1 MELKSLFPIKF
12 NGFRKKTAQF
22 NDEPAQSEN
31 PINPIEQHI
40 KVNGSVYIFGLQ
52 WEISFVSEQRNSE
65 IQQQKKLG
73 NEFHVV
79 STYEDSIGYL
89 RQLPA
94 GENKCYSAALHI
106 AYKHSQGGIEIFCF
120 KLKENLYALIVL
132 NDSRPVPGHDL
143 ISTKDNILQLES
155 NVVTLHSNQT
165 LRYVGNSEL
174 FDMEE
179 PADLESIFEFADPTA
194 RIKKILNL
202 KAIYISVI
210 AVLLLFA
217 CMYGL
222 DHYLTL
228 QKEIADAE
236 LQAQLNNP
244 NTIYEKNIDAA
255 LAQVSPSGRQQID
268 VWLQTIGKIP
278 LKLAGWRLLS
288 IKCSVNECTAYW
300 QREYGNFKELFQSL
314 KVPFNN
320 TTENLET
327 SKDLNSTAT
336 TIHQLPI
343 NPNKKNLTR
352 DELPI
357 AKQVLRM
364 FSSQLQDLSL
374 LDNANI
380 ALEKPKLFPE
390 SAQGTLESL
399 NRPVIRGSWTFKHEL
414 WSLDSINLYPFVV
427 PESIDIQ
434 FANAKQSASSYELKG
449 SFYALYK

>member
-1 MELKSLFPIKF
+1 MELKTLFPFKF
-12 NGFRKKTAQF
+12 NGFRKKAEQK
-22 NDEPAQSEN
+22 NNESAKLKN
-31 PINPIEQHI
+31 NINPIEQHI
-40 KVNGSVYIFGLQ
+40 KINGSVYIFGLQ

-73 NEFHVV
+73 NQYHVV

-89 RQLPA
+89 RQLPN
-94 GENKCYSAALHI
+94 GEKKCYSAALHI
-106 AYKHSQGGIEIFCF
+106 AYKHSQGGVEVFCF
-120 KLKENLYALIVL
+120 KLERDLYALIVL

-143 ISTKDNILQLES
+143 ISTKNNIMQLES

-165 LRYVGNSEL
+165 MRYVGNSEL

-179 PADLESIFEFADPTA
+179 PAEIESIFEFPDQTA

-202 KAIYISVI
+202 KAIYLSV
-210 AVLLLFA
+210 ATALLMVA
-217 CMYGL
+217 CIYGA
-222 DHYLTL
+222 DQYFTA
-228 QKEIADAE
+228 QKELADAE

-244 NTIYEKNIDAA
+244 NTVYEKNIDAA
-255 LAQVSPSGRQQID
+255 LSQISPSGRQQID

-278 LKLAGWRLLS
+278 LKVAGWRLLS
-288 IKCSVNECTAYW
+288 IKCTVTECTAYW
-300 QREYGNFKELFQSL
+300 QREYGNFKELFESL
-314 KVPFNN
+314 TVPFAN

-327 SKDLNSTAT
+327 SKELNSTAT
-336 TIHQLPI
+336 TIHQLPG
-343 NPNKKNLTR
+343 NPNKKKLTR
-352 DELPI
+352 DELPA

-374 LDNANI
+374 LDKTNI

-390 SAQGTLESL
+390 SAQGTLETL
-399 NRPVIRGSWTFKHEL
+399 NHPVIRGNWTFKHEL
-414 WSLDSINLYPFVV
+414 WSLDSLNLYPFVV

-449 SFYALYK
+449 SFYAVYK